1 MDSTTTHPAHDA
13 TARATGVVG
22 FGAVALIHVLDL
34 PGKLHETPYLGVA
47 YIGLIVGMVVAAFFL
62 IKGDT
67 RRGWLLGG
75 ALAAATLVGYA
86 VNRLWGMPGAT
97 EDVGNWLEPIGLAS
111 LFVEACVTLLA
122 GWALTSTGP
131 AEHDRRTAVVGERQ
145 HQLVH

>member
-1 MDSTTTHPAHDA
+1 MENTTHPAHDA

-34 PGKLHETPYLGVA
+34 QGKLQETPYLGVA
-47 YIGLIVGMVVAAFFL
+47 YIALIVGMVVAAFWL

-75 ALAAATLVGYA
+75 ALAAATLAGYA

-97 EDVGNWLEPIGLAS
+97 EDIGNWLEPLGLAS
-111 LFVEACVTLLA
+111 LFVEGCVALLA
-122 GWALTSTGP
+122 GWALSAGPGEAGDHRALVTTG
-131 AEHDRRTAVVGERQ
+131 RRRE
-145 HQLVH
+145 LVH